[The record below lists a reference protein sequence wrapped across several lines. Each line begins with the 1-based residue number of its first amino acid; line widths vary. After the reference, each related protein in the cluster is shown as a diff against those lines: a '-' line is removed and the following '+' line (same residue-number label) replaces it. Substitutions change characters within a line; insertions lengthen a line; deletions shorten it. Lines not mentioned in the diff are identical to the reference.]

1 MKKFILSHLVA
12 IALVA
17 LSLTTFGCVQ
27 PTSAATITSA
37 TTTSTTT
44 TSTTTTSTTTNS
56 TTITTNSPLEVGLVG
71 NWTST
76 YNELF
81 AITNIDLTNS
91 YAGSSVYAGD
101 NIRVVKISD
110 TAGTIF
116 IKYTSNT
123 YTPSVVGK
131 WYAVSYKNL
140 TSSSVS
146 LSAAYKASG
155 SSGTT
160 TLDEAISEFTIEN
173 GYFGIYSECVKQ

>member
-12 IALVA
+12 IALVT

-27 PTSAATITSA
+27 PTSAV
-37 TTTSTTT
+37 TTTSTTI
-44 TSTTTTSTTTNS
+44 TSNT
-56 TTITTNSPLEVGLVG
+56 PLEVGLVG

-81 AITNIDLTNS
+81 AITNVDLTNS
-91 YAGSSVYAGD
+91 YAGSPAYAGND
-101 NIRVVKISD
+101 IRVVKISD

-123 YTPSVVGK
+123 YNTAVVGK

-146 LSAAYKASG
+146 LAGAYKASG
-155 SSGTT
+155 SSGTST
-160 TLDEAISEFTIEN
+160 FEEAVAEFTIAN
-173 GYFGIYSECVKQ
+173 GYFDIYSECVKK

>member
-27 PTSAATITSA
+27 PTSAV
-37 TTTSTTT
+37 
-44 TSTTTTSTTTNS
+44 
-56 TTITTNSPLEVGLVG
+56 TTITTNTPQEVGLVG

-81 AITNIDLTNS
+81 AITNVDLTNS
-91 YAGSSVYAGD
+91 YAGSPAYAGND
-101 NIRVVKISD
+101 IRVVKISD

-123 YTPSVVGK
+123 YNTAVVGK

-146 LSAAYKASG
+146 LAGAYKASG
-155 SSGTT
+155 SSGTST
-160 TLDEAISEFTIEN
+160 FEEAVAEFTIAN
-173 GYFGIYSECVKQ
+173 GYFGTYSECVKQ

>member
-81 AITNIDLTNS
+81 AITNVDLTNS
-91 YAGSSVYAGD
+91 YAGSSLYAGND
-101 NIRVVKISD
+101 IRVVKISD

>member
-27 PTSAATITSA
+27 PTSAATTTST

-44 TSTTTTSTTTNS
+44 TSTTTTSTT
-56 TTITTNSPLEVGLVG
+56 ITTNTPLEVGLVG

-81 AITNIDLTNS
+81 AITNVDLTNS
-91 YAGSSVYAGD
+91 YDGSTVYAG
-101 NIRVVKISD
+101 NNLVIVPISN

-123 YTPSVVGK
+123 YSPSVVGK

-146 LSAAYKASG
+146 LAGAYKASG
-155 SSGTT
+155 SSGTP
-160 TLDEAISEFTIEN
+160 TLEEAISEFTIAN
-173 GYFGIYSECVKQ
+173 GYFGTYSECVKQ